1 MAATSSFLSRFL
13 PLAKDV
19 LVAIKNNK
27 RLARWLVSLGIVL
40 VIYWVTEAI
49 VAWLAQPTF
58 VQIMTMSPLAGKVA
72 VAVEPVKRDTLAAR
86 ITYTGNCQPYLDV
99 TAQARVQGW
108 LQGPRVNEGEY
119 VKKGQV
125 VTRLD
130 KTQLGAMAAQAKA
143 DAEFWEAEYKRIER
157 LFQANAVSQYDLDSA
172 RRQYEVATNKY
183 REMSEVYSYTDI
195 LAPISGRIARRF
207 VDPGNLVQPGVSLF
221 RVTDN
226 SRMRAQVKVAEKDM
240 PKIRIGTEAVV
251 RFPALPNPYN
261 EFHAAVSAVFPE
273 MEPVTQTTT
282 VEILVDNPEEVI
294 KPDMYAVVDLI
305 LSRREGVLSIP
316 RRAVVDVEGKPTV
329 FTTDGVVAYAR
340 PVTLGVE
347 SGDRVE
353 ALEGLKEGEMIIY
366 QGNRG
371 LVDGQQ
377 VNIVAM

>member
-1 MAATSSFLSRFL
+1 MAATSSFLSRVL

-58 VQIMTMSPLAGKVA
+58 VQIMSMSPLAGKVA
-72 VAVEPVKRDTLAAR
+72 VAVDPVKRDTLAAR
-86 ITYTGNCQPYLDV
+86 ITYTGSSQPYLDV
-99 TAQARVQGW
+99 TVQARVQGW
-108 LQGPRVNEGEY
+108 LQGLRVNEGEY
-119 VKKGQV
+119 VKQGQV
-125 VTRLD
+125 VIRLD
-130 KTQLGAMAAQAKA
+130 KTQLEAMAAQAKA
-143 DAEFWEAEYKRIER
+143 DAEFWETEYKRIER
-157 LFQANAVSQYDLDSA
+157 LFQANAVSQYDLDNA
-172 RRQYEVATNKY
+172 RRQYEMATNKY
-183 REMSEVYSYTDI
+183 KEMSEVYSYTDI
-195 LAPISGRIARRF
+195 RAPISGRIARRF
-207 VDPGNLVQPGVSLF
+207 VDPGALVQPGVNLF

-226 SRMRAQVKVAEKDM
+226 SRMRVQVKVAEKDI
-240 PKIRIGTEAVV
+240 PKVRIGTEAVV
-251 RFPALPNPYN
+251 RFPSLPNPHN
-261 EFHAAVSAVFPE
+261 ESHAAVSAVFPE
-273 MEPVTQTTT
+273 MEPVTRTTT
-282 VEILVDNPEEVI
+282 VEILVDNPEEMI

-305 LSRREGVLSIP
+305 LSRRENTLSIP
-316 RRAVVDVEGKPTV
+316 RKAVVDVQGKPTV

-340 PVTLGVE
+340 PVTLGIE

-353 ALEGLKEGEMIIY
+353 VLDGLQEGEMVIS